1 MEFYLILQSSSQ
13 SHYPGRHGHC
23 LPIAPAYLYHVHM
36 VGQNFKVQDPSLTFK
51 FQLFNSHILL
61 YGVNTTDA
69 LSILNS
75 FLDIP
80 LQHLL
85 FLRHTNQLTSVF
97 LHFLTWCFSWDSYQI
112 FSFQN
117 WLIIQPFPLSPRWSF
132 NSSSHELG
140 NVMSSEKTTFLVS
153 YIWTT
158 QFLCTHCISYAFSHN
173 EANSNTARGK
183 RRCSLAYDH
192 WISMTP
198 ASWVY
203 IHHNSAFCTN
213 TTHQFVPQ
221 HQDAPEWIRT
231 QRRFAYNC
239 SSMMSSLCHSLL
251 CSATIFAARIW

>member
-97 LHFLTWCFSWDSYQI
+97 LHFLTWCFSWDSY
-112 FSFQN
+112 
-117 WLIIQPFPLSPRWSF
+117 
-132 NSSSHELG
+132 
-140 NVMSSEKTTFLVS
+140 
-153 YIWTT
+153 
-158 QFLCTHCISYAFSHN
+158 
-173 EANSNTARGK
+173 
-183 RRCSLAYDH
+183 
-192 WISMTP
+192 
-198 ASWVY
+198 
-203 IHHNSAFCTN
+203 
-213 TTHQFVPQ
+213 
-221 HQDAPEWIRT
+221 
-231 QRRFAYNC
+231 
-239 SSMMSSLCHSLL
+239 
-251 CSATIFAARIW
+251 